1 MRDACGTVG
10 REGRGWGVGGV
21 YLEFWGGSGGESGPL
36 AVEQYNL
43 LSGLSTRAKEKRK
56 DVMYVYVCEVCA
68 VCCVERH
75 YAGRLRLRALL

>member
-1 MRDACGTVG
+1 MRDACSTVG
-10 REGRGWGVGGV
+10 REGRGWG
-21 YLEFWGGSGGESGPL
+21 WGECTLSSGEVVGGESGPL

-43 LSGLSTRAKEKRK
+43 LSGLSTGAKEKRK